1 MPLAVIKTGGKQ
13 YVVTAGQTVKI
24 EKNPA
29 RAGQNVNFDALL
41 IVDEASEN
49 FELGKPI
56 LAKKIQG
63 QIIKQ
68 GKNDKIMVTKFKSKI
83 RYRKR
88 VGHRQPYSLVKIE
101 KV

>member
-41 IVDEASEN
+41 IVDEASGN